1 VEEEVGLKT
10 DVEGCSLL
18 CVKVPDV
25 DDGMVVDEAGASY
38 CALAAIE
45 GPEQGRVSNFETFG
59 WGIAVQGLDMTG

>member
-25 DDGMVVDEAGASY
+25 DNGMVVDEAGASY
-38 CALAAIE
+38 RALAAIE
-45 GPEQGRVSNFETFG
+45 GPE
-59 WGIAVQGLDMTG
+59 